1 MLLGVDVGGTFTD
14 AVLLKASGAALYG
27 RAELRAGLPSSGE
40 EAAWLWPDGVKRLDR
55 HNGPVTAHLDSSS
68 TVQTVAARQVW
79 EYRTVVLDVRA
90 SSGPELQR
98 FGGEGWE
105 AVGLVQ
111 TSDMK
116 AAVLL
121 KRPR

>member
-1 MLLGVDVGGTFTD
+1 MRK
-14 AVLLKASGAALYG
+14 AVMIAALVSLVGAAALAARG
-27 RAELRAGLPSSGE
+27 QATQRPGDPTQAVVLVQNRNPN
-40 EAAWLWPDGVKRLDR
+40 EAIPVIVQSIAT
-55 HNGPVTAHLDSSS
+55 PVTAHLDSSS